1 MVAAV
6 KAVARRQARA
16 CESLLNWS
24 YARRVVAS
32 VVYRNGRR
40 RRRPSTCKSVAPA
53 CLGIHG
59 LAGVDYGLWFPLSK
73 KGSGGEQAGR
83 LEWPLERPARCKR
96 RGSLAVAP
104 VTFRGRKEAREP
116 ETV

>member
-1 MVAAV
+1 M
-6 KAVARRQARA
+6 

-73 KGSGGEQAGR
+73 KGSGGEQRKPARMASGASGSLQAQRLSRRRACDVSRSQRSQGAGDSLAAGR
-83 LEWPLERPARCKR
+83 AIWN
-96 RGSLAVAP
+96 
-104 VTFRGRKEAREP
+104 T
-116 ETV
+116 